1 MSALAAASHPSS
13 PDDVAQQRWKL
24 GHQTFHLY
32 LVGMITLLEDLQ
44 ACPDSDA
51 DRVASLIADLAALF
65 EATAAS
71 MRYAG
76 SFDSSAYESAIR
88 PLMSPPC
95 IKPGFTGLLNVE
107 HKRMMTALAAVP
119 GWLKERFG
127 EEPDTWPPPLAQAW
141 SALVDAEQRARV
153 NHGHVCRKL
162 VPDGPSLLRAHMAA
176 NPAVLGGRGS

>member
-1 MSALAAASHPSS
+1 MPALAATQHSS
-13 PDDVAQQRWKL
+13 SQQVARRRWKL

-32 LVGMITLLEDLQ
+32 LVAMIALLDELQ
-44 ACPDSDA
+44 QCPGA
-51 DRVASLIADLAALF
+51 EVARIAALLADLAALF
-65 EATAAS
+65 DATAAS
-71 MRYAG
+71 MRYAS
-76 SFDSSAYESAIR
+76 SFDSSAYEAAIR
-88 PLMSPPC
+88 PAMSPPC

-119 GWLKERFG
+119 DWLKERFG
-127 EEPDTWPPPLAQAW
+127 EQPDSWPTALAQSW
-141 SALVDAEQRARV
+141 TQLVGAEQRARV